1 MKLASKVFPSQPYL
15 CSICPSDTA
24 FLAFFNKTHPALFF
38 LFFFAL
44 HLSVTEL
51 RKPMRFSAFLL
62 EFLAVFQEIKT

>member
-24 FLAFFNKTHPALFF
+24 FLAFFNKIHPA
-38 LFFFAL
+38 FFFFFIIL

-51 RKPMRFSAFLL
+51 GRPMRFGAFLVG
-62 EFLAVFQEIKT
+62 FLAAAF

>member
-24 FLAFFNKTHPALFF
+24 FLAFFNKIHPAFF
-38 LFFFAL
+38 IL

-51 RKPMRFSAFLL
+51 GRPMRFGAFLVG
-62 EFLAVFQEIKT
+62 FLAAAF

>member
-24 FLAFFNKTHPALFF
+24 FLAFFNKIHPAFF
-38 LFFFAL
+38 YFIL

-51 RKPMRFSAFLL
+51 EDQGDSVLF
-62 EFLAVFQEIKT
+62 